1 MGESE
6 RNDIDPGD
14 VVEQTDDDTEAI
26 ARGRRRERF
35 FTWLGALLI
44 GGLFLTCSSAV
55 IFVDRMKV
63 DIQCKSNLK
72 QLGLATSTT
81 TTTSTAVS
89 RRRTS
94 PTRTAGTMHSWRVL
108 ILPYIDQAALYRKYR
123 FDEPWDGPNNS
134 KLHDAVVSGFQCPI
148 DAADHEHATW
158 TSYVAVVGP
167 HTCWPGTEPV
177 SIAEI
182 TDGTTATLLIAECRN
197 SGIHW
202 MEPRDLHVGQMP
214 LAVNPAGGQ
223 GISSPHES
231 GARVLVADGS
241 VHFLSND
248 TDAEMLRRLIEHD
261 DGELVGNF

>member
-6 RNDIDPGD
+6 LSDNDPAD
-14 VVEQTDDDTEAI
+14 VVEQTDDDAEAI
-26 ARGRRRERF
+26 ARGRRRARF
-35 FTWLGALLI
+35 FTWFGAI
-44 GGLFLTCSSAV
+44 FFGGLFLTCSLAV
-55 IFVDRMKV
+55 IFVDRMKD
-63 DIQCKSNLK
+63 DIQCSSCLK
-72 QLGLATSTT
+72 QLGLALHNYHDVNGCFPP
-81 TTTSTAVS
+81 AYIADEDG
-89 RRRTS
+89 R
-94 PTRTAGTMHSWRVL
+94 PMHSWRVL
-108 ILPYIDQAALYRKYR
+108 ILPYIDQAALYGKYR

-134 KLHDAVVSGFQCPI
+134 KLHDAVVPGFQCPI

-177 SIAEI
+177 RIAEI
-182 TDGTTATLLIAECRN
+182 TDGTSSTLLIAECRN

-231 GARVLVADGS
+231 GARVLAADGS

-248 TDAEMLRRLIEHD
+248 TDAEMLRRLIERD